1 MMKPKARKKKATPP
15 RGRGGPLRVA
25 VAGCGVQGR
34 EHVRNLLKLPDVDL
48 VALSDSNIAA
58 CSRLRDEELVPQGRP
73 CSVFHTLEEQLRL
86 ARLDAVVIAT
96 PHYLHYPEAKA
107 ALEAGVHV
115 LVEKPM
121 VTSTRHARQLI
132 NLARRRKRVLAISFQ
147 GTCTSEL
154 TYARDVIAG
163 GGLGDILT
171 VDGFVSQDWLKACR
185 GTWRL
190 RKEQSGGGMLYDTG
204 SHLLN
209 AVLWLTGLKPVEVFA
224 WVDNRGEEVDIIA
237 GMLVRFDNG
246 ALATLMSNGDAQA
259 FDSAIRIKGT
269 RGVIVTSA
277 YGGTLEH
284 WEDGERLKYPP
295 VEVSRMGP
303 QSDFLRAIRSRTEPL
318 CPAEWGLKLC
328 RFMDAITASAETGKA
343 VKVSWR

>member
-1 MMKPKARKKKATPP
+1 MKRQASKKKVTSV
-15 RGRGGPLRVA
+15 RGRGGALRVA
-25 VAGCGVQGR
+25 VAGCGVLGR

-96 PHYLHYPEAKA
+96 PHYLHYPEARA

-115 LVEKPM
+115 LMERPM

-132 NLARRRKRVLAISFQ
+132 SLARRRKRVLAISFK

-154 TYARDVIAG
+154 TYARDVIG
-163 GGLGDILT
+163 RGDLGDILT

-190 RKEQSGGGMLYDTG
+190 RREQSGGGMLYDTG

-224 WVDNRGEEVDIIA
+224 WIDNRGEEVDITA
-237 GMLVRFDNG
+237 GVLVRFENG
-246 ALATLMSNGDAQA
+246 ALATLMSNGDAQT
-259 FDSAIRIKGT
+259 FDSTIRIKGT

-284 WEDGERLKYPP
+284 WEGGERLKYPP
-295 VEVSRMGP
+295 VQVSGTSP
-303 QSDFLRAIRSRTEPL
+303 QSDFLGAIRGKTEPV
-318 CPAEWGLKLC
+318 CPPEWGLKLC
-328 RFMDAITASAETGKA
+328 RLMDAIYASAEAGKV
-343 VKVSWR
+343 VKVSSR